1 MEFKSSQDRI
11 SHGYF
16 EIDVEYIDDIIKN
29 DLDPLLTAIED
40 LIKIVTII

>member
-40 LIKIVTII
+40 LIKIVTFV